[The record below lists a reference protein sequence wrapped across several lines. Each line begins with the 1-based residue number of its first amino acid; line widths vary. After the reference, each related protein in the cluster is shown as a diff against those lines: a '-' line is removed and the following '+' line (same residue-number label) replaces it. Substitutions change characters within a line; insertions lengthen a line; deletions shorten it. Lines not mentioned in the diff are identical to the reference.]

1 MIARIPMRGSRARV
15 GFTLIEL
22 LVVIA
27 IIAIL
32 IGLLLPAVQ
41 KVREAA
47 ARAQCTNNQK
57 QLALAVHNFESTN
70 GSIPAGNDVRYNGVH
85 PRLLSYIEQDNMF
98 RAYDLNGQ
106 YGPSNSTFFA
116 SGVAWNIPR
125 TATPP
130 QGRFGLQ
137 KPDLKTFTCPANYN
151 FDEAFFLTQLTGVG
165 YGDTDF
171 RASLLGASTTT
182 PLYNYYIYGRDSSA
196 IVLQQTGQTHYLY
209 NRGYIAPAASARNT
223 VAPGPFTYDRTTSA
237 GTPFSSVGTPRG
249 LNGPINNIKDG
260 SSNTVFF
267 LETNGGFLDW
277 FGDGTRAGWLGMN
290 WGHAPFYSDFGT
302 CPDRTN
308 GNCDFSAQ
316 GKGYGWAIPSSA
328 HATNRIVTA
337 FGDGSVRMISPTIQF
352 SVFRAICGANEGV
365 VVNFE

>member
-1 MIARIPMRGSRARV
+1 MIARTPLRGSRARL

-70 GSIPAGNDVRYNGVH
+70 GGIPAGNDVRFNGVH
-85 PRLLSYIEQDNMF
+85 PRLLSYIEQDNVF
-98 RAYDLNGQ
+98 RTYDLNGQ
-106 YGPSNSTFFA
+106 FGPTVTS
-116 SGVAWNIPR
+116 WYPLYNIPS

-130 QGRFGLQ
+130 QGRFGLE
-137 KPDLKTFTCPANYN
+137 KPTVKTFVCPANYN
-151 FDEAFFLTQLTGVG
+151 MDEVQMLVQVTAVG
-165 YGDTDF
+165 FANTDF
-171 RASLLGASTTT
+171 RASLFGFASGSG
-182 PLYNYYIYGRDSSA
+182 PYYNYYIYNRVSSPDAVGRA
-196 IVLQQTGQTHYLY
+196 AQTHYLF
-209 NRGYIAPAASARNT
+209 NRGYITDTPNLAR
-223 VAPGPFTYDRTTSA
+223 GPFTYRNQTTA
-237 GTPFSSVGTPRG
+237 ATTFSSQGTPRG
-249 LNGPINNIKDG
+249 IDNPIVNITDG

-267 LETNGGFLDW
+267 LESNQGFLNA
-277 FGDGTRAGWLGMN
+277 FGTQGWLGMN
-290 WGHAPFYSDFGT
+290 WAHAPFYADFGT

-316 GKGYGWAIPSSA
+316 GKGFGWAIPSSQ

-352 SVFRAICGANEGV
+352 SVFRAICGATEGV
-365 VVNFE
+365 IVNFE

>member
-1 MIARIPMRGSRARV
+1 MIARIPMRGSRARL

-70 GSIPAGNDVRYNGVH
+70 GAIPAGNDVRYNGVH

-106 YGPSNSTFFA
+106 FGPSSSSWFA
-116 SGVAWNIPR
+116 SGVAWNIPN
-125 TATPP
+125 TNTPP

-151 FDEAFFLTQLTGVG
+151 FDEAFYLTQVTEVG
-165 YGDTDF
+165 YDNRDY
-171 RASLLGASTTT
+171 RLLLTAASTN
-182 PLYNYYIYGRDSSA
+182 PKYNYFIYGRDSSA
-196 IVLQQTGQTHYLY
+196 LVLQQTGQTHYLF
-209 NRGYIAPAASARNT
+209 NRGYIAPAATAINT
-223 VAPGPFTYDRTTSA
+223 VAVGPFSYDSNRSA
-237 GTPFSSVGTPRG
+237 ATAFSSQGTPRG
-249 LNGPINNIKDG
+249 LAGPINNIKDG

-267 LETNGGFLDW
+267 AETNGGYLDW
-277 FGDGTRAGWLGMN
+277 FGDGTRVGWLGMN
-290 WGHAPFYSDFGT
+290 WGHAPFYADFGT

-308 GNCDFSAQ
+308 GNCDFTPQ

-365 VVNFE
+365 VVNFD